1 MTSTGTLTREQ
12 VLDRARD
19 RHALVVQAEIDK
31 LRLAVEWAVLNPGDP
46 VDEAVEWAERELEVA
61 GDGAPTVAEFS
72 IAEFALMIGLSTD
85 AGRVFIGDAVE
96 LAYRLPRIWARVEAT
111 EVPSWKARKVAQATK
126 SLPPEAAA
134 FVDRALAPV
143 LHTCSFAQVERTVD
157 AARAE
162 FDPAEAEARR
172 IAEAEKRHLTFYWRN
187 VTSDGLVPIAGML
200 DLADATMLDEQI
212 QAKAVELDPVLPI
225 DVRRSIAAGM
235 LGTSDTQRE
244 VVIYAHTRPDQ
255 TMVEVENTR
264 TVITPEQLKTWC
276 EAVGTKITVRPV
288 LDLNE
293 NLSTNR

>member
-96 LAYRLPRIWARVEAT
+96 LAHRLPRIWTRVLDA
-111 EVPSWKARKVAQATK
+111 EVVSWKARKVAQATK

-134 FVDRALAPV
+134 FVDRALAPT
-143 LHTCSFAQVERTVD
+143 LHRCSFAQIERTVE

-162 FDPAEAEARR
+162 FDPAAARERRREA
-172 IAEAEKRHLTFYWRN
+172 AEQRHVDVFLRH
-187 VTSDGLVPIAGML
+187 VSSDG
-200 DLADATMLDEQI
+200 
-212 QAKAVELDPVLPI
+212 
-225 DVRRSIAAGM
+225 
-235 LGTSDTQRE
+235 
-244 VVIYAHTRPDQ
+244 
-255 TMVEVENTR
+255 
-264 TVITPEQLKTWC
+264 
-276 EAVGTKITVRPV
+276 TVRIGAEV
-288 LDLNE
+288 DV
-293 NLSTNR
+293 